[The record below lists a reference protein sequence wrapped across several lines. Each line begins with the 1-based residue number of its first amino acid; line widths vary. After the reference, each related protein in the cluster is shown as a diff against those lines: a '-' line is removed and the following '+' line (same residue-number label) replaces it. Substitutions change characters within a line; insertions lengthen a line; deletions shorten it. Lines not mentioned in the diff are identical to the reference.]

1 MLNINVLILNL
12 ELESPEKL
20 FNRHVFSSHFCA
32 SCQLDLRNM
41 KPSIHPSPLQK
52 TTALENTFV
61 IDRKVLCLSV
71 VLGKKHASGC
81 IITHIR

>member
-41 KPSIHPSPLQK
+41 NPSLHPSPLQK

-61 IDRKVLCLSV
+61 IDRKVLCYSLTD
-71 VLGKKHASGC
+71 LGKNVYMKAS
-81 IITHIR
+81 RMD